1 MLDGNGDPSTLLT
14 VGAVFAIPL
23 VLGFILVA
31 SRSAVS
37 GELAV
42 NRLVRGDV
50 RGSMRQDFDG
60 VDFVM
65 DAIFGSSALLGIG
78 WLVSITV

>member
-1 MLDGNGDPSTLLT
+1 LLAPFSKIIEKKKNYTLQGKYFNT
-14 VGAVFAIPL
+14 ISF
-23 VLGFILVA
+23 
-31 SRSAVS
+31 SC
-37 GELAV
+37 
-42 NRLVRGDV
+42 

-78 WLVSITV
+78 WLVSITI